1 MTQSNL
7 KTDKSGSVRDRLASL
22 LLALPRV
29 SAISVFVFMMIVTVI
44 GTVAIERNERAKHER
59 LMREVSHAVAADL
72 DRRVSSHAA
81 FLSAGAALFSVVD
94 EVDKAVFASFV
105 NALPRADDPAGSL
118 GVGWAQAV
126 QATQASSLKVPVI
139 FLQPESEG
147 NRRSIG
153 FDLYSEAIRHK
164 AIDIAIR
171 TGQPIASGKLQP
183 ANRKKGKGLG
193 FLILMPVF
201 DGSANRTA
209 GNNNAERALKGFV
222 FTPFNASL
230 ALEEAVAS
238 SAHKDLNVRLY
249 DGDALPENLLAF
261 HKGDNVGGTS
271 TLETV
276 LVANHKLTISVDSA
290 FRERISPLALETLL
304 LGFAIALL
312 LALLIHFLTQRA
324 AENKAA
330 VERLQQQ
337 SSIRASLT
345 RELNHRAKNT
355 LANVLSIIS
364 LTRRRSTDLD
374 QFADALDGRVR
385 ALSATHDLLTRSEW
399 STTPLRAI
407 LETELSSLIEAR
419 EGAVRLT
426 GPDTLLAPNDALSL
440 GLAVHELATN
450 AARFGS
456 LSVPEG
462 ELWVSWRL
470 AGQDVAIVE
479 WRELGGPPV
488 PQERTQGFGT
498 DLIEKVVAHELR
510 NPVDLQFLP
519 EGVLCTFHVP
529 VRERADFA
537 IRQKPSISR
546 L

>member
-1 MTQSNL
+1 
-7 KTDKSGSVRDRLASL
+7 
-22 LLALPRV
+22 
-29 SAISVFVFMMIVTVI
+29 
-44 GTVAIERNERAKHER
+44 
-59 LMREVSHAVAADL
+59 
-72 DRRVSSHAA
+72 
-81 FLSAGAALFSVVD
+81 
-94 EVDKAVFASFV
+94 
-105 NALPRADDPAGSL
+105 
-118 GVGWAQAV
+118 
-126 QATQASSLKVPVI
+126 
-139 FLQPESEG
+139 
-147 NRRSIG
+147 
-153 FDLYSEAIRHK
+153 
-164 AIDIAIR
+164 
-171 TGQPIASGKLQP
+171 
-183 ANRKKGKGLG
+183 
-193 FLILMPVF
+193 
-201 DGSANRTA
+201 
-209 GNNNAERALKGFV
+209 
-222 FTPFNASL
+222 
-230 ALEEAVAS
+230 
-238 SAHKDLNVRLY
+238 
-249 DGDALPENLLAF
+249 
-261 HKGDNVGGTS
+261 
-271 TLETV
+271 
-276 LVANHKLTISVDSA
+276 
-290 FRERISPLALETLL
+290 
-304 LGFAIALL
+304 
-312 LALLIHFLTQRA
+312 
-324 AENKAA
+324 
-330 VERLQQQ
+330 
-337 SSIRASLT
+337 
-345 RELNHRAKNT
+345 
-355 LANVLSIIS
+355 
-364 LTRRRSTDLD
+364 
-374 QFADALDGRVR
+374 DGRVR